1 MADNFGFWKPLD
13 PILTRI
19 FSALLCAALAM
30 AFISAAQAAEKGR
43 PDKATAQ
50 ECDRTDDY
58 QARVTGCTRLLET
71 AGLPPVVRSAAYWQ
85 RAQGYNRTG
94 RPELAVPDLDEA
106 IRLNPKFVLAYVER
120 ALANSFLSKDDD
132 IIRDATRA
140 TELNPK
146 LIVAYV
152 VLGHAYARK
161 RELDKALV
169 ALDAALRVDP
179 KLPAALAARADIWI
193 KKKEPRFALADA
205 DQIVKLQPKDG
216 LSYALRC
223 HVLEGMGSFD
233 EAIADCT
240 QAIELGN
247 PALVNAAS
255 GYQNRATVY
264 FKMGN
269 FDRAVAD
276 YDQSIR
282 LDPKNA
288 GALSERS
295 DVWRAKGDLERAQQ
309 DADEA
314 LRFNSGL
321 AKLHTS
327 RGLILEA
334 RGNLAGAREDYKAA
348 LALADYS
355 STKGYSQTFVDDS
368 SREKEIA
375 RARLTALSVDVGP
388 TISPVNPPASGAAA
402 QASEK
407 RIALVIGN
415 SAYRR
420 VTALPNPANDARS
433 VAKSLTDLG
442 FQVSEGIDLDRDGLK
457 RTILQFVQHAAS
469 ASLAVLFYAGH
480 GMQID
485 GRNFLLPVDVDPLKA
500 KELSTELSTEVL
512 DLNFILAGLD
522 DRLRTNIIILDACRD
537 NPFTQKGQDA
547 QTAVAG
553 RSIVL
558 QPGLA
563 QPSELGSG
571 ATRGAGTLL
580 VFATAPGQVA
590 LDGDGANS
598 PFSLALIRHIGTPRV
613 DVQQM
618 LTRVRA
624 DVVASTK
631 GKQVP
636 WSNSSL
642 LGEVFLGR

>member
-1 MADNFGFWKPLD
+1 MGNSGFWKPVG
-13 PILTRI
+13 PILTGM
-19 FSALLCAALAM
+19 FAALLWVAVAIACTSEARAAA
-30 AFISAAQAAEKGR
+30 KGR
-43 PDKATAQ
+43 PDRATAQ

-58 QARVTGCTRLLET
+58 QARVTGCTRLIET

-106 IRLNPKFVLAYVER
+106 IRLNPTFVLAYVER
-120 ALANSFLSKDDD
+120 ALSNSFLSKDDD

-140 TELNPK
+140 SELNPK
-146 LIVAYV
+146 LTIAYV

-161 RELDKALV
+161 KELDKALA
-169 ALDAALRVDP
+169 ALDVALRVDP
-179 KLPAALAARADIWI
+179 KLTAALAARADLWI
-193 KKKEPRFALADA
+193 KKKELRFALADA

-223 HVLEGMGSFD
+223 HVLEGMASFD

-240 QAIELGN
+240 QAIALGN

-269 FDRAVAD
+269 LDRALTD

-309 DADEA
+309 DADDA
-314 LRFNSGL
+314 LRFNPDL

-334 RGNLAGAREDYKAA
+334 RGNAAGAREDYKAA

-375 RARLTALSVDVGP
+375 RARLTALSVDAGP
-388 TISPVNPPASGAAA
+388 SLGPAA
-402 QASEK
+402 QMSEK

-420 VTALPNPANDARS
+420 VTALPNPASDARL
-433 VAKSLTDLG
+433 VAKNLTDLG
-442 FQVSEGIDLDRDGLK
+442 FQVSEGIDLDKAELK
-457 RTILQFVQHAAS
+457 RTILQFVQRTAS
-469 ASLAVLFYAGH
+469 ASLVVLFYAGH

-500 KELSTELSTEVL
+500 RELSTEVL

-537 NPFTQKGQDA
+537 NPFAQKDKDA
-547 QTAVAG
+547 QAAEAG

-558 QPGLA
+558 QSGLA
-563 QPSELGSG
+563 QPSGLGSG
-571 ATRGAGTLL
+571 ATLGAGTLL

-590 LDGDGANS
+590 LDGNGANS
-598 PFSLALIRHIGTPRV
+598 PFSLALVRHIKTPRV

-624 DVVASTK
+624 DVVASTN

>member
-1 MADNFGFWKPLD
+1 M
-13 PILTRI
+13 
-19 FSALLCAALAM
+19 
-30 AFISAAQAAEKGR
+30 
-43 PDKATAQ
+43 
-50 ECDRTDDY
+50 
-58 QARVTGCTRLLET
+58 
-71 AGLPPVVRSAAYWQ
+71 RSVAYWQ

-94 RPELAVPDLDEA
+94 RPELAVADLNEA

-120 ALANSFLSKDDD
+120 AAANSFLSKDDD

-140 TELNPK
+140 TELDPK
-146 LIVAYV
+146 LIAAYV

-161 RELDKALV
+161 QELDKAMA

-179 KLPAALAARADIWI
+179 KLTAALAARADLWI

-205 DQIVKLQPKDG
+205 DQIVKLQPRDG

-223 HVLEGMGSFD
+223 QVLERMGSFE
-233 EAIADCT
+233 EAITDCT

-247 PALVNAAS
+247 PVLVNAAS

-264 FKMGN
+264 FRMGN
-269 FDRAVAD
+269 FDRALAD

-314 LRFNSGL
+314 LRFNPGL
-321 AKLHTS
+321 AKLLTS
-327 RGLILEA
+327 RGQILEA
-334 RGNLAGAREDYKAA
+334 RGNAAAAREDYKAA

-375 RARLTALSVDVGP
+375 RARLTALSVDIGP
-388 TISPVNPPASGAAA
+388 SANSA
-402 QASEK
+402 EK

-442 FQVSEGIDLDRDGLK
+442 FRVSEGIDLDKAELK
-457 RTILQFVQHAAS
+457 RTILQFVQSAAS
-469 ASLAVLFYAGH
+469 ASLVVLFYAGH

-485 GRNFLLPVDVDPLKA
+485 GRNFLLPVDVDPLKV
-500 KELSTELSTEVL
+500 KELSTEVL
-512 DLNFILAGLD
+512 DVDFILAGLD

-537 NPFTQKGQDA
+537 NPFTQKDRDVQAAG
-547 QTAVAG
+547 TG
-553 RSIVL
+553 RSVVL
-558 QPGLA
+558 LPSGLA

-571 ATRGAGTLL
+571 ATLGAGTLL
-580 VFATAPGQVA
+580 VFATAPGQIA

-598 PFSLALIRHIGTPRV
+598 PFSLALVRHIKTPRV

-624 DVVASTK
+624 DVVANTR